1 MNEFP
6 ESIKVFADTFVEMQ
20 IERTLADYYPAT
32 RLGRNEVMNNI
43 RKVERALEQLRE
55 SDAKDKTAFTVW
67 VTIPKR

>member
-43 RKVERALEQLRE
+43 RKVVFF
-55 SDAKDKTAFTVW
+55 FTINQFQFI
-67 VTIPKR
+67 TLFRQ